1 VRRRDFIR
9 GIAASAIWPV
19 AARAQ
24 RAAMPVIGFISSVS
38 APPMELRLTAF
49 REGLSEKGYV
59 EGQNLAIEYRWA
71 EGQYAKLPAMADDLI
86 RRKVTVIVA
95 GGSNAPA
102 LAAKA
107 ATNTIPIV
115 FSTGAD
121 PVGAGLVS
129 SLNRPGGNV
138 TGAFALVAALEGK
151 RLGIVREIVPNAKQI
166 AVLLNPANP
175 GFGSQLNDIQEA
187 ARAVDQQLLILRVS
201 TEQDIDPAFAS
212 AAQSGVEAMMVGADP
227 AYTIWRDRLVT
238 LAARYSIPAIFELR
252 EFATAGG
259 LMSYGTSFT
268 DVYHQVGVYTG
279 RVLKGEKPSDLPV
292 IQSTKV
298 EFVINLKTARALGLT
313 IPSGMLAIADEV
325 IE

>member
-1 VRRRDFIR
+1 
-9 GIAASAIWPV
+9 
-19 AARAQ
+19 
-24 RAAMPVIGFISSVS
+24 MPVIGFISSVS

-279 RVLKGEKPSDLPV
+279 RVLKGRKAVRPAGDP
-292 IQSTKV
+292 
-298 EFVINLKTARALGLT
+298 INQG
-313 IPSGMLAIADEV
+313 
-325 IE
+325 

>member
-1 VRRRDFIR
+1 
-9 GIAASAIWPV
+9 
-19 AARAQ
+19 
-24 RAAMPVIGFISSVS
+24 MPVIGFISSVS

-151 RLGIVREIVPNAKQI
+151 RLGIVPEIVPNAKQI

-292 IQSTKV
+292 IQSTKF